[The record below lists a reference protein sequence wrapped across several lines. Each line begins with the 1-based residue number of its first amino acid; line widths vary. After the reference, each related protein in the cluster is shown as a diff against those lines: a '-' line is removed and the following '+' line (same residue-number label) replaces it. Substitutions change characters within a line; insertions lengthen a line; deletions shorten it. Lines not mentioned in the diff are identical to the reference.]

1 MWVTQEGERRRG
13 AYMVFWVVVSST
25 ERVVSSDATAKWPA
39 VCGEKRTA
47 RTLGE
52 ECGTRGRCQGADNAA

>member
-1 MWVTQEGERRRG
+1 VGGG

-52 ECGTRGRCQGADNAA
+52 ECETRGRCQGGRQRRATRGGRE